1 MSGLPP
7 KRTLARSRRMSA
19 KGQKQTLARLL
30 NHLIVTSKQR
40 RRRIK
45 AERFDGLEIDFEFKF

>member
-1 MSGLPP
+1 
-7 KRTLARSRRMSA
+7 MSA

-45 AERFDGLEIDFEFKF
+45 AERFDGLEIDYEFKF